1 MRKALRFIANSIAIV
16 FVALFVITALL
27 TLPLST
33 AGWRLF
39 GPNLYKRALAEQN
52 IYQRGPALASEQI
65 LHSMNYNPCAEDPDC
80 LEGERG
86 EQDGGEVG
94 ELMDPNIT
102 PFFLLSLT
110 KEDLESTIADLAP
123 PQWLQEQTESVID
136 QTFAYLNF
144 GGEPE
149 ITISLIA
156 LKERLT
162 GEEGTRAFMRMSMA
176 QPLCTPEQVEIV
188 ESDEDIAPEDMPIC
202 RPPEPLKERY
212 ADKAHQ
218 TLQAVATDILDE
230 AGVITLAE
238 EEGVSVSLPEEPG
251 PVENNDP
258 RVEFQI
264 VKWSLRL
271 SPLVPITML
280 LLATL
285 IVVRSQ
291 KGWARWWSVSF
302 LIAGI
307 AGLVLALA
315 ALPAN
320 WAIGAYVVGQAPPE
334 FTQNLVNAGLGL
346 EKFIVRSLV
355 TWVAIESGI
364 LALLGLL
371 LLGISSSNRKAME
384 YY

>member
-1 MRKALRFIANSIAIV
+1 MRKALRFIAKTIAV
-16 FVALFVITALL
+16 VLVALFVITALL
-27 TLPLST
+27 TLPLSA

-39 GPNLYKRALAEQN
+39 SPNLYKRALAEQN
-52 IYQRGPALASEQI
+52 IYQRGPALTSEQI
-65 LHSMNYNPCAEDPDC
+65 LHSMNYDPCAEDPDC

-94 ELMDPNIT
+94 ELMDPGTT
-102 PFFLLSLT
+102 PFFLLNL
-110 KEDLESTIADLAP
+110 KKQDLESIIINLAP
-123 PQWLQEQTESVID
+123 PKWLQAQTESVID
-136 QTFAYLNF
+136 QIFAYLNF

-149 ITISLIA
+149 ITISLAA
-156 LKERLT
+156 LKERLA
-162 GEEGTRAFMRMSMA
+162 GEEGTRAFMRMAMA
-176 QPLCTPEQVEIV
+176 QPLCTPEQVAIV

-230 AGVITLAE
+230 VSVITLAE

-251 PVENNDP
+251 PLGNDP
-258 RVEFQI
+258 RVKFQI
-264 VKWSLRL
+264 VKWSTRL

-280 LLATL
+280 LFATL
-285 IVVRSQ
+285 IVVRSR
-291 KGWARWWSVSF
+291 KGWARWWSISF
-302 LIAGI
+302 LIAGV

-320 WAIGAYVVGQAPPE
+320 WALGAYAAGQVPPE
-334 FTQNLVNAGLGL
+334 LTQNLVNAGLDL

-364 LALLGLL
+364 LTLLGLL
-371 LLGISSSNRKAME
+371 LLGISNRKAME
-384 YY
+384 YS